1 MKKNQKTATAK
12 KQNVNAAP
20 ATTTNALVPFQ
31 SVAMNIPLD
40 KIDPSPFNRDRTIS
54 DKELR
59 DLADSIALHG
69 VQTDIK
75 VRPMENGRYEIV
87 YGERRFRASLLAG
100 KTTIPAKVE
109 QMTDE
114 QAETCLIIENLQRE
128 NYSATEEGR
137 IFRRKQ
143 EEGLS
148 VAAICERFGKK
159 EAYVRSRIS
168 LTTLIPEVAD
178 MLDREDFTLEVAKEF
193 AKYDTDIQKEVYE
206 EHFRHEGYWSWKG
219 IPAKE
224 LAQRLY
230 DRYMTKL
237 DGYHFDKTECG
248 TCGHNTLNHV
258 LFTDCGDCGACRNM
272 ACLLKKNEDFLV
284 DRSTSLLRN
293 DARLH
298 LAVTHNSDRTVAE
311 RLEAMGHEVVTLDR
325 GLWNYIAEPAM
336 PEAPVPEDYES
347 EDDLRSAQDDY
358 KMELEEFKEACS
370 ELDFGV
376 SEGTVLKYAVIGAT
390 EVDTYYER
398 VREQTDENG
407 LLRGSAPESPAAKL
421 RAKDARNL
429 EICYEHINKD
439 LKKVLNRATMQFP
452 TSAMTEREHQMLN
465 YVLLDR
471 IPSANR
477 ELLGV
482 TGYGSCRTERLKA
495 AETMTEEQRA
505 MLFRMAFMRYCDD
518 ICEYNCKAD
527 DIDIQLMIEFGQMHF
542 PEETAAVVGRHKAIY
557 DKRHANLDKRIKAIE
572 EEDKQAS
579 VVQVSGEL
587 VDAATGEVL
596 ALAASE
602 AEPADYP
609 EPVFP
614 QESEPDYTPYEGP
627 APDEFLPEERLA
639 ATAVQA
645 ESADYPE
652 PVFPQE
658 PEPDYIPYEGPA
670 PDEFLPEEA
679 QTCLMP
685 LAGSGTATAAK
696 AA

>member
-1 MKKNQKTATAK
+1 MKKNQKTVTAK

-20 ATTTNALVPFQ
+20 ATTSNALVPFR
-31 SVAMNIPLD
+31 SVSMNIPLD

-54 DKELR
+54 EKELR

-128 NYSATEEGR
+128 NYSAMEEGR

-159 EAYVRSRIS
+159 EDYVRSRIS
-168 LTTLIPEVAD
+168 LTTLIPEVAE
-178 MLDREDFTLEVAKEF
+178 MLDREDITLEMAKEF
-193 AKYDTDIQKEVYE
+193 AKYDPDIQKEVYE
-206 EHFRHEGYWSWKG
+206 EYFRSEGFWSWRG
-219 IPAKE
+219 IPAKDF
-224 LAQRLY
+224 AKRLY
-230 DRYMTKL
+230 DKYMTKL
-237 DGYHFDKTECG
+237 DSYRFDKTECAS
-248 TCGHNTLNHV
+248 CGHNTLNQV
-258 LFTDCGDCGACRNM
+258 LFSDCGDCGACRNM
-272 ACLLKKNEDFLV
+272 ACLQQKNVNYLV
-284 DRSTSLLRN
+284 DKAVSLLK

-298 LAVTHNSDRTVAE
+298 LAVTGNSDRTVVQ
-311 RLEAMGHEVVTLDR
+311 RLEAMGHEVVTLER
-325 GLWNYIAEPAM
+325 GLWGYIDEPEM
-336 PEAPVPEDYES
+336 PKVPVPEDYES
-347 EDDLRSAQDDY
+347 EDDLRGAQDDY
-358 KMELEEFKEACS
+358 EEELKEFKETCS
-370 ELDFGV
+370 ELDCGV
-376 SEGTVLKYAVIGAT
+376 SEGTVLKYAVIGT
-390 EVDTYYER
+390 SDVGVYYER
-398 VREQTDENG
+398 VRTQTDGNG
-407 LLRGSAPESPAAKL
+407 LLCGSASESPAAKL

-439 LKKVLNRATMQFP
+439 LKKVLKKATAQFP
-452 TSAMTEREHQMLN
+452 ASAMTEREHQMLN

-495 AETMTEEQRA
+495 AETMTEEQRT

-518 ICEYNCKAD
+518 ISEYNCQAD

-587 VDAATGEVL
+587 VDTATGEVL
-596 ALAASE
+596 AVAVSE

-609 EPVFP
+609 EPM
-614 QESEPDYTPYEGP
+614 
-627 APDEFLPEERLA
+627 
-639 ATAVQA
+639 
-645 ESADYPE
+645 
-652 PVFPQE
+652 FPQE

-670 PDEFLPEEA
+670 PDEFLPEERL
-679 QTCLMP
+679 TPFIP
-685 LAGSGTATAAK
+685 LADNETVTAAK

>member
-20 ATTTNALVPFQ
+20 ATTSNALVPFR
-31 SVAMNIPLD
+31 SVSMNIPLD

-109 QMTDE
+109 QMSDE

-128 NYSATEEGR
+128 NYSAVEEGR

-159 EAYVRSRIS
+159 EDYVRSRIS

-178 MLDREDFTLEVAKEF
+178 MLEREDITLEVAKEF

-206 EHFRHEGYWSWKG
+206 EHFRHDDLWSWRG
-219 IPAKE
+219 IPAKDF
-224 LAQRLY
+224 AKKLY
-230 DRYMTKL
+230 DKYMTKL
-237 DGYHFDKTECG
+237 SNYRFDKTEC
-248 TCGHNTLNHV
+248 TSCGHNTLNQV

-272 ACLLKKNEDFLV
+272 ACLLKKNEDYLV
-284 DRSTSLLRN
+284 DKAVSLLRS

-298 LAVTHNSDRTVAE
+298 LAATCNSDRTVAE
-311 RLEAMGHEVVTLDR
+311 RLEAMGHEVVTLEN
-325 GLWNYIAEPAM
+325 GLWGYISEPAM
-336 PEAPVPEDYES
+336 PEAPVPEDCES
-347 EDDLRSAQDDY
+347 EEDVRSAQDDY
-358 KMELEEFKEACS
+358 EEELKEFKETCS
-370 ELDFGV
+370 ELDRGV
-376 SEGTVLKYAVIGAT
+376 SEGTVLKYAVIGT
-390 EVDTYYER
+390 SDVGVYYER

-439 LKKVLNRATMQFP
+439 LKKVLEKATAQFP
-452 TSAMTEREHQMLN
+452 ASAMTEREHQMLN

-495 AETMTEEQRA
+495 AETMTEEQRT

-602 AEPADYP
+602 AEPVDYP
-609 EPVFP
+609 EPM
-614 QESEPDYTPYEGP
+614 
-627 APDEFLPEERLA
+627 
-639 ATAVQA
+639 
-645 ESADYPE
+645 
-652 PVFPQE
+652 FPQE

-670 PDEFLPEEA
+670 PDEFLPEET
-679 QTCLMP
+679 QIYLMP
-685 LAGSGTATAAK
+685 LAGSETVTAAK

>member
-1 MKKNQKTATAK
+1 MKKNQKTVTAK

-20 ATTTNALVPFQ
+20 ATTSNALVPFR
-31 SVAMNIPLD
+31 SVSMNIPLD

-54 DKELR
+54 EKELR

-128 NYSATEEGR
+128 NYSAMEEGR

-159 EAYVRSRIS
+159 EDYVRSRIS

-178 MLDREDFTLEVAKEF
+178 MLDRKDITLEVAKEF
-193 AKYDTDIQKEVYE
+193 AKYDADIQKEVYE
-206 EHFRHEGYWSWKG
+206 EHFRHDDFWSWRG
-219 IPAKE
+219 IPAKDF
-224 LAQRLY
+224 AKRLY
-230 DRYMTKL
+230 DKYMTKL
-237 DGYHFDKTECG
+237 DSYRFDKTECAS
-248 TCGHNTLNHV
+248 CGHNTLNQV
-258 LFTDCGDCGACRNM
+258 LFSDCGDCGACRNM
-272 ACLLKKNEDFLV
+272 ACLQQKNVNYLV
-284 DRSTSLLRN
+284 DKAVSLLK

-298 LAVTHNSDRTVAE
+298 LAVTGNSDRAIVQ
-311 RLEAMGHEVVTLDR
+311 RLEAMGHEVVTLER
-325 GLWNYIAEPAM
+325 GLWGYIDEPEM
-336 PEAPVPEDYES
+336 PKVPVPEDYES
-347 EDDLRSAQDDY
+347 EDDLRGAQDDY
-358 KMELEEFKEACS
+358 EEELKEFKETCS
-370 ELDFGV
+370 ELDCGV
-376 SEGTVLKYAVIGAT
+376 SEGTVLKYAVIGT
-390 EVDTYYER
+390 SDVGVYYER
-398 VREQTDENG
+398 VRTQTDGNG
-407 LLRGSAPESPAAKL
+407 LLCGSASESPAAKL

-439 LKKVLNRATMQFP
+439 LKKVLKKATAQFP
-452 TSAMTEREHQMLN
+452 ASAMTEREHQMLN

-495 AETMTEEQRA
+495 AETMTEEQRT

-518 ICEYNCKAD
+518 ISEYNCQAD

-557 DKRHANLDKRIKAIE
+557 DKRHANLEKRIKAIE

-587 VDAATGEVL
+587 VDTATGEVL

-609 EPVFP
+609 EPM
-614 QESEPDYTPYEGP
+614 
-627 APDEFLPEERLA
+627 
-639 ATAVQA
+639 
-645 ESADYPE
+645 
-652 PVFPQE
+652 FPQE

-670 PDEFLPEEA
+670 PDEFLPEERL
-679 QTCLMP
+679 TPFIP
-685 LAGSGTATAAK
+685 LADNETVTAAK

>member
-1 MKKNQKTATAK
+1 MKKNQKIATAK

-20 ATTTNALVPFQ
+20 ATTSNALVPFQ
-31 SVAMNIPLD
+31 SVSMNIPLD

-54 DKELR
+54 EKELR

-100 KTTIPAKVE
+100 KRTIPAKVE

-128 NYSATEEGR
+128 NYSAVEEGR

-159 EAYVRSRIS
+159 EDYVRSRIS
-168 LTTLIPEVAD
+168 LTTLIPEVAG
-178 MLDREDFTLEVAKEF
+178 MLDREDITLEVAKEF
-193 AKYDTDIQKEVYE
+193 GKYDADIQKEVYE
-206 EHFRHEGYWSWKG
+206 EHFRSEGFWSWRG
-219 IPAKE
+219 IPAKDF
-224 LAQRLY
+224 AKKLY
-230 DRYMTKL
+230 DKYMAKL
-237 DGYHFDKTECG
+237 EAYSFDKTECSV
-248 TCGHNTLNHV
+248 CGHNTLNQV

-272 ACLLKKNEDFLV
+272 ACLLKKNEDYLTDKAV
-284 DRSTSLLRN
+284 SLLRN

-298 LAVTHNSDRTVAE
+298 LAVTGNSDRTAAE
-311 RLEAMGHEVVTLDR
+311 RLEAMGHEVVMLDR
-325 GLWNYIAEPAM
+325 GLWKYIAEPAM
-336 PEAPVPEDYES
+336 PEMPAPENYEN

-358 KMELEEFKEACS
+358 EEEMKEFEETCS
-370 ELDFGV
+370 ELDSGV
-376 SEGTVLKYAVIGAT
+376 SEGTILKYAVIGTAD
-390 EVDTYYER
+390 VSVYYER
-398 VREQTDENG
+398 VREQTDANG

-439 LKKVLNRATMQFP
+439 LKKVLGKATMQFP
-452 TSAMTEREHQMLN
+452 ASAMTEREHQMLN

-471 IPSANR
+471 IPSAHR

-482 TGYGSCRTERLKA
+482 TGYGSCCTERLKA
-495 AETMTEEQRA
+495 AETMTEEQRT

-527 DIDIQLMIEFGQMHF
+527 DIDIRLMTEFGQMHF
-542 PEETAAVVGRHKAIY
+542 PEETAAVVDRHKAIY
-557 DKRHANLDKRIKAIE
+557 EKRHASLATRIKAIE
-572 EEDKQAS
+572 EEAEQLRLREQAGTL
-579 VVQVSGEL
+579 QVDGEL
-587 VDAATGEVL
+587 IDTATGEVL
-596 ALAASE
+596 A
-602 AEPADYP
+602 AEQP
-609 EPVFP
+609 
-614 QESEPDYTPYEGP
+614 
-627 APDEFLPEERLA
+627 
-639 ATAVQA
+639 QA
-645 ESADYPE
+645 ELADYPE

-658 PEPDYIPYEGPA
+658 PEPDYIPYEELA
-670 PDEFLPEEA
+670 PDEFLPDADFEA
-679 QTCLMP
+679 P
-685 LAGSGTATAAK
+685 LIPLGEKPSERQSA
-696 AA
+696 

>member
-1 MKKNQKTATAK
+1 MKKNQKTVAAK
-12 KQNVNAAP
+12 KQNPSANATAS
-20 ATTTNALVPFQ
+20 TTKTTGALVPFQ
-31 SVAMNIPLD
+31 SVSMNIPLD

-54 DKELR
+54 EKELR
-59 DLADSIALHG
+59 NLADSIALHG

-87 YGERRFRASLLAG
+87 YGERRFRASLLVG

-128 NYSATEEGR
+128 NYSAMEEGR

-159 EAYVRSRIS
+159 EDYVRSRIN

-178 MLDREDFTLEVAKEF
+178 MLDREDITLEMAKEF
-193 AKYDTDIQKEVYE
+193 AKYDPDIQKEVYE
-206 EHFRHEGYWSWKG
+206 QHFRSDGFYSWKG

-224 LAQRLY
+224 FAKRLY
-230 DRYMTKL
+230 DKYMTKL

-248 TCGHNTLNHV
+248 ACGHNTLNQV
-258 LFTDCGDCGACRNM
+258 LFSDCGDCGACRNM
-272 ACLLKKNEDFLV
+272 ACLLKKNEDFLT
-284 DRSTSLLRN
+284 DKATSLLRN

-311 RLEAMGHEVVTLDR
+311 RLEAMGHEVVMLDR
-325 GLWNYIAEPAM
+325 GLWNYIAEPAIPEM
-336 PEAPVPEDYES
+336 PAPEDYEN

-358 KMELEEFKEACS
+358 EEEMKEFEETCS
-370 ELDFGV
+370 ELDSGV
-376 SEGTVLKYAVIGAT
+376 SEGAILKYAVIGTAD
-390 EVDTYYER
+390 VSVYYER

-407 LLRGSAPESPAAKL
+407 LLRGSVPESPAAKL

-439 LKKVLNRATMQFP
+439 LKKVLKEASAKFP

-471 IPSANR
+471 ISHTNR

-482 TGYGSCRTERLKA
+482 SGYGSCRTERLKV

-518 ICEYNCKAD
+518 ICEFNCKAD
-527 DIDIQLMIEFGQMHF
+527 DIDIRLMTEFGQMHF
-542 PEETAAVVGRHKAIY
+542 PEETAAVLERHKSIY
-557 DKRHANLDKRIKAIE
+557 EKRHANLETRIKAIE
-572 EEDKQAS
+572 DEAELLRLREQAGIAE
-579 VVQVSGEL
+579 VAGERI
-587 VDAATGEVL
+587 DTATGEVL
-596 ALAASE
+596 A
-602 AEPADYP
+602 AE
-609 EPVFP
+609 
-614 QESEPDYTPYEGP
+614 
-627 APDEFLPEERLA
+627 LPETEP
-639 ATAVQA
+639 
-645 ESADYPE
+645 ADYPE

-658 PEPDYIPYEGPA
+658 PEPDYTPSEGPA
-670 PDEFLPEEA
+670 PDEFLPEET
-679 QTCLMP
+679 QTYLMP
-685 LAGSGTATAAK
+685 LADRETVTAAK

>member
-20 ATTTNALVPFQ
+20 ATTSNALVPFR
-31 SVAMNIPLD
+31 SVSMNIPLD

-54 DKELR
+54 EKELR

-128 NYSATEEGR
+128 NYSAVEEGR

-159 EAYVRSRIS
+159 EDYVRSRIS

-178 MLDREDFTLEVAKEF
+178 MLDREDITLEVAKEF

-206 EHFRHEGYWSWKG
+206 EHFRHDDLWSWRG
-219 IPAKE
+219 IPSKDFAKK
-224 LAQRLY
+224 LY
-230 DRYMTKL
+230 DKYMTKL
-237 DGYHFDKTECG
+237 DNYRFDKTKC
-248 TCGHNTLNHV
+248 TSCGHNTLNQV
-258 LFTDCGDCGACRNM
+258 LFTDCGACRNM
-272 ACLLKKNEDFLV
+272 ACLLKKNEDYLV
-284 DRSTSLLRN
+284 DKAVSLLRS

-298 LAVTHNSDRTVAE
+298 LAVTGNSDRTAAE
-311 RLEAMGHEVVTLDR
+311 RLEAMGHEVVTLEN
-325 GLWNYIAEPAM
+325 GLWGYISKPAM

-358 KMELEEFKEACS
+358 EEELKEFKETCS
-370 ELDFGV
+370 ELDCGV
-376 SEGTVLKYAVIGAT
+376 SEGTVLKYAVIGT
-390 EVDTYYER
+390 SDVSVYYER
-398 VREQTDENG
+398 VRAQTDENG
-407 LLRGSAPESPAAKL
+407 LLCGSAPESPAAKL

-439 LKKVLNRATMQFP
+439 LKKVLGKATAQFP
-452 TSAMTEREHQMLN
+452 ASAMTEREHQMLN

-495 AETMTEEQRA
+495 AETMTEEQRT

-579 VVQVSGEL
+579 VVQVSGEP
-587 VDAATGEVL
+587 VDAATDEVL
-596 ALAASE
+596 AVAVSA
-602 AEPADYP
+602 AEPTDYP
-609 EPVFP
+609 EPMFP
-614 QESEPDYTPYEGP
+614 QEPEPDYIPYESP
-627 APDEFLPEERLA
+627 APDEFLPEEIATVA
-639 ATAVQA
+639 AVIEAA
-645 ESADYPE
+645 EPADYPE

-658 PEPDYIPYEGPA
+658 PEPDYVPCEVPA
-670 PDEFLPEEA
+670 PDEFLPEET

-685 LAGSGTATAAK
+685 LAGSEPVPAAK

>member
-1 MKKNQKTATAK
+1 MKKNQKTVAAK
-12 KQNVNAAP
+12 KQNPSANATAS
-20 ATTTNALVPFQ
+20 TTKTTGALVPFQ
-31 SVAMNIPLD
+31 SVSMNIPLD

-54 DKELR
+54 EKELR
-59 DLADSIALHG
+59 NLADSIALHG

-128 NYSATEEGR
+128 NYSAMEEGR

-159 EAYVRSRIS
+159 EDYVRSRIN

-178 MLDREDFTLEVAKEF
+178 MIDREDITLEMAKEF
-193 AKYDTDIQKEVYE
+193 AKYDPDIQKEVYE
-206 EHFRHEGYWSWKG
+206 QHFRSDGFYSWKG

-224 LAQRLY
+224 FAKRLY
-230 DRYMTKL
+230 DKYMTKL

-248 TCGHNTLNHV
+248 TCGHNTLNQV
-258 LFTDCGDCGACRNM
+258 LFSDCGDCGACRNM
-272 ACLLKKNEDFLV
+272 ACLLKKNEDFLT
-284 DRSTSLLRN
+284 DKATSLLRN

-325 GLWNYIAEPAM
+325 GLWNYIAEPAR
-336 PEAPVPEDYES
+336 PEAPAPEDYEN

-358 KMELEEFKEACS
+358 EEEMKEFEETCS
-370 ELDFGV
+370 ELDSGV
-376 SEGTVLKYAVIGAT
+376 SEGAILKYAVIGTAD
-390 EVDTYYER
+390 VSVYYER

-407 LLRGSAPESPAAKL
+407 LLRGSVPESPAAKL

-439 LKKVLNRATMQFP
+439 LKKVLKEASAKFP

-471 IPSANR
+471 ISHTNR

-482 TGYGSCRTERLKA
+482 SGYGSCRTERLKV
-495 AETMTEEQRA
+495 AETMTEEQRT

-518 ICEYNCKAD
+518 ICEFNCKAD
-527 DIDIQLMIEFGQMHF
+527 DIDIRLMTEFGQMHF
-542 PEETAAVVGRHKAIY
+542 PEETAAVVGRHKSIY
-557 DKRHANLDKRIKAIE
+557 EKRHANLETRIKAIE
-572 EEDKQAS
+572 DEAELLRLREQAGIAE
-579 VVQVSGEL
+579 VAGERI
-587 VDAATGEVL
+587 DTAAGEVL
-596 ALAASE
+596 AAELPE
-602 AEPADYP
+602 TEPADYP
-609 EPVFP
+609 
-614 QESEPDYTPYEGP
+614 D
-627 APDEFLPEERLA
+627 
-639 ATAVQA
+639 
-645 ESADYPE
+645 

-658 PEPDYIPYEGPA
+658 PEPDYTPSEVPS
-670 PDEFLPEEA
+670 PDEFLPEET
-679 QTCLMP
+679 QTYLMP
-685 LAGSGTATAAK
+685 LSDRETVTAAK

>member
-1 MKKNQKTATAK
+1 MKKNQKTVTAK

-20 ATTTNALVPFQ
+20 ATTSNALVPFR
-31 SVAMNIPLD
+31 SVSMNIPLD

-54 DKELR
+54 EKELR

-128 NYSATEEGR
+128 NYSAMEEGR

-159 EAYVRSRIS
+159 EDYVRSGIS
-168 LTTLIPEVAD
+168 LTTLIPEVAE
-178 MLDREDFTLEVAKEF
+178 MLDREDITLEMAKEF
-193 AKYDTDIQKEVYE
+193 AKYDPDIQKEVYE
-206 EHFRHEGYWSWKG
+206 EYFRSEGFWSWRG
-219 IPAKE
+219 IPAKDF
-224 LAQRLY
+224 AKRLY
-230 DRYMTKL
+230 DKYMTKL
-237 DGYHFDKTECG
+237 DSYRFDKTECAS
-248 TCGHNTLNHV
+248 CGHNTLNQV
-258 LFTDCGDCGACRNM
+258 LFSDCGDCGACRNM
-272 ACLLKKNEDFLV
+272 ACLQQKNVNYLV
-284 DRSTSLLRN
+284 DKAVSLLK

-298 LAVTHNSDRTVAE
+298 LAVTGNSDRTVVQ
-311 RLEAMGHEVVTLDR
+311 RLEAMGHEVVTLER
-325 GLWNYIAEPAM
+325 GLWGYIDEPEM
-336 PEAPVPEDYES
+336 PKVPVPEDYES
-347 EDDLRSAQDDY
+347 EDDLRGAQDDY
-358 KMELEEFKEACS
+358 EEELKEFKETCS
-370 ELDFGV
+370 ELDCGV
-376 SEGTVLKYAVIGAT
+376 SEGTVLKYAVIGT
-390 EVDTYYER
+390 SDVGVYYER
-398 VREQTDENG
+398 VRTQTDGNG
-407 LLRGSAPESPAAKL
+407 LLCGSASESPAAKL

-439 LKKVLNRATMQFP
+439 LKKVLKKATAQFP
-452 TSAMTEREHQMLN
+452 ASAMTEREHQMLN

-495 AETMTEEQRA
+495 AETMTEEQRT

-518 ICEYNCKAD
+518 ISEYNCQAD

-557 DKRHANLDKRIKAIE
+557 DKRHANLEKRIKAIE

-587 VDAATGEVL
+587 VDTATGEVL

-609 EPVFP
+609 EPM
-614 QESEPDYTPYEGP
+614 
-627 APDEFLPEERLA
+627 
-639 ATAVQA
+639 
-645 ESADYPE
+645 
-652 PVFPQE
+652 FPQE

-670 PDEFLPEEA
+670 PDEFLPEERL
-679 QTCLMP
+679 TPFIP
-685 LAGSGTATAAK
+685 LADNETVTAAK

>member
-1 MKKNQKTATAK
+1 MKKNQKTVTAK

-20 ATTTNALVPFQ
+20 ATTSNALVPFR
-31 SVAMNIPLD
+31 SVSMNIPLD

-54 DKELR
+54 EKELR

-128 NYSATEEGR
+128 NYSAMEEGR

-159 EAYVRSRIS
+159 EDYVRSRIS
-168 LTTLIPEVAD
+168 LTTLIPEVAE
-178 MLDREDFTLEVAKEF
+178 MLDREDITLEMAKEF
-193 AKYDTDIQKEVYE
+193 AKYDPDIQKVVYE
-206 EHFRHEGYWSWKG
+206 EYFRSEGFWSWRG
-219 IPAKE
+219 IPAKDF
-224 LAQRLY
+224 AKRLY
-230 DRYMTKL
+230 DKYMTKL
-237 DGYHFDKTECG
+237 DSYRFDKTECAS
-248 TCGHNTLNHV
+248 CGHNTLNQV
-258 LFTDCGDCGACRNM
+258 LFSDCGDCGACRNM
-272 ACLLKKNEDFLV
+272 ACLQQKNVNYLV
-284 DRSTSLLRN
+284 DKAVSLLK

-298 LAVTHNSDRTVAE
+298 LAVTGNSDRTVVQ
-311 RLEAMGHEVVTLDR
+311 RLEAMGHEVVTLER
-325 GLWNYIAEPAM
+325 GLWGYIDEPEM
-336 PEAPVPEDYES
+336 PKVPVPEDYES
-347 EDDLRSAQDDY
+347 EDDLRGAQDDY
-358 KMELEEFKEACS
+358 EEELKEFKETCS
-370 ELDFGV
+370 ELDCGV
-376 SEGTVLKYAVIGAT
+376 SEGTVLKYAVIGT
-390 EVDTYYER
+390 SDVGVYYER
-398 VREQTDENG
+398 VRTQTDGNG
-407 LLRGSAPESPAAKL
+407 LLCGSASESPAAKL

-439 LKKVLNRATMQFP
+439 LKKVLKKATAQFP
-452 TSAMTEREHQMLN
+452 ASAMTEREHQMLN

-495 AETMTEEQRA
+495 AETMTEEQRT

-518 ICEYNCKAD
+518 ISEYNCQAD

-557 DKRHANLDKRIKAIE
+557 DKRHANLEKRIKAIE

-587 VDAATGEVL
+587 VDTATGEVL

-609 EPVFP
+609 EPM
-614 QESEPDYTPYEGP
+614 
-627 APDEFLPEERLA
+627 
-639 ATAVQA
+639 
-645 ESADYPE
+645 
-652 PVFPQE
+652 FPQE

-670 PDEFLPEEA
+670 PDEFLPEERL
-679 QTCLMP
+679 TPFIP
-685 LAGSGTATAAK
+685 LADNETVTAAK

>member
-1 MKKNQKTATAK
+1 
-12 KQNVNAAP
+12 
-20 ATTTNALVPFQ
+20 
-31 SVAMNIPLD
+31 
-40 KIDPSPFNRDRTIS
+40 
-54 DKELR
+54 
-59 DLADSIALHG
+59 
-69 VQTDIK
+69 
-75 VRPMENGRYEIV
+75 MENGRYEIV

-128 NYSATEEGR
+128 NYSAVDEGR

-159 EAYVRSRIS
+159 EDYVRSRIS

-178 MLDREDFTLEVAKEF
+178 MLDREDITLEVAKEF
-193 AKYDTDIQKEVYE
+193 AKYDADIQKEVYE
-206 EHFRHEGYWSWKG
+206 EHFRSEGFWSWRG
-219 IPAKE
+219 IPAKDF
-224 LAQRLY
+224 AKKLY
-230 DRYMTKL
+230 DKYMTKL
-237 DGYHFDKTECG
+237 GAYSFDKTECDA
-248 TCGHNTLNHV
+248 CGHNTLNQV
-258 LFTDCGDCGACRNM
+258 LFTDCGDCAACRNM
-272 ACLLKKNEDFLV
+272 ACLLKKNEDYLV
-284 DRSTSLLRN
+284 DKAVSLLRN

-298 LAVTHNSDRTVAE
+298 LAVTGNSDRTAAE
-311 RLEAMGHEVVTLDR
+311 RLEAMGHEVVTLEN
-325 GLWNYIAEPAM
+325 GLWGYISESAM

-358 KMELEEFKEACS
+358 EEELKEFKETCS
-370 ELDFGV
+370 ELDCGV
-376 SEGTVLKYAVIGAT
+376 TEGTVLKYAVIGT
-390 EVDTYYER
+390 SDVGVYYER

-439 LKKVLNRATMQFP
+439 LKKVLKKATAQFP
-452 TSAMTEREHQMLN
+452 ASAMTEREHQMLN

-495 AETMTEEQRA
+495 AETMTEEQRT

-587 VDAATGEVL
+587 VDTATGELL
-596 ALAASE
+596 AVAVSE

-609 EPVFP
+609 EPM
-614 QESEPDYTPYEGP
+614 
-627 APDEFLPEERLA
+627 
-639 ATAVQA
+639 
-645 ESADYPE
+645 
-652 PVFPQE
+652 FPQE

-670 PDEFLPEEA
+670 PDEFLPEET
-679 QTCLMP
+679 QIYLMP
-685 LAGSGTATAAK
+685 LAGSETVTAAK

>member
-1 MKKNQKTATAK
+1 MKKNQKTVTAK

-20 ATTTNALVPFQ
+20 ATTSNALVPFR
-31 SVAMNIPLD
+31 SVSMNIPLD

-54 DKELR
+54 EKELR

-128 NYSATEEGR
+128 NYSAMEEGR

-143 EEGLS
+143 EEGMS

-159 EAYVRSRIS
+159 EDYVRSRIN
-168 LTTLIPEVAD
+168 LTTLIPEVAE
-178 MLDREDFTLEVAKEF
+178 MLDREDITLEMAKEF
-193 AKYDTDIQKEVYE
+193 AKYDPDIQKEVYE
-206 EHFRHEGYWSWKG
+206 EYFRSEGFWSWRG
-219 IPAKE
+219 IPAKDF
-224 LAQRLY
+224 AKRLY
-230 DRYMTKL
+230 DKYMTKL
-237 DGYHFDKTECG
+237 DSYRFDKTECAS
-248 TCGHNTLNHV
+248 CGHNTLNQV
-258 LFTDCGDCGACRNM
+258 LFSDCGDCGACRNM
-272 ACLLKKNEDFLV
+272 ACLQQKNVNYLV
-284 DRSTSLLRN
+284 DKAVSLLK

-298 LAVTHNSDRTVAE
+298 LAVTGNSDRTVVQ
-311 RLEAMGHEVVTLDR
+311 RLEAMGHEVVTLER
-325 GLWNYIAEPAM
+325 GLWGYIDEPEM
-336 PEAPVPEDYES
+336 PKVPVPEDYES
-347 EDDLRSAQDDY
+347 EDDLRGAQDDY
-358 KMELEEFKEACS
+358 EEELKEFKETCS
-370 ELDFGV
+370 ELDCGV
-376 SEGTVLKYAVIGAT
+376 SEGTVLKYAVIGT
-390 EVDTYYER
+390 SDVGVYYER
-398 VREQTDENG
+398 VRTQTDGNG
-407 LLRGSAPESPAAKL
+407 LLCGSASESPAAKL

-439 LKKVLNRATMQFP
+439 LKKVLKKATAQFP
-452 TSAMTEREHQMLN
+452 ASAMTEREHQMLN

-495 AETMTEEQRA
+495 AETMTEEQRT

-518 ICEYNCKAD
+518 ISEYNCQAD

-557 DKRHANLDKRIKAIE
+557 DKRHANLEKRIKAIE

-587 VDAATGEVL
+587 VDTATGEVL

-609 EPVFP
+609 EPM
-614 QESEPDYTPYEGP
+614 
-627 APDEFLPEERLA
+627 
-639 ATAVQA
+639 
-645 ESADYPE
+645 
-652 PVFPQE
+652 FPQE

-670 PDEFLPEEA
+670 PDEFLPEERL
-679 QTCLMP
+679 TPFIP
-685 LAGSGTATAAK
+685 LADNETVTAAK

>member
-1 MKKNQKTATAK
+1 MKKNQKTVTAK

-20 ATTTNALVPFQ
+20 ATTSNALVPFR
-31 SVAMNIPLD
+31 SVSMNIPLD

-54 DKELR
+54 EKELR

-128 NYSATEEGR
+128 NYSAMEEGR

-159 EAYVRSRIS
+159 EDYVRSRIN
-168 LTTLIPEVAD
+168 LTTLIPEVAE
-178 MLDREDFTLEVAKEF
+178 MLDREDITLEMAKEF
-193 AKYDTDIQKEVYE
+193 AKYDPDIQKEVYE
-206 EHFRHEGYWSWKG
+206 EYFRSEGFWSWRG
-219 IPAKE
+219 IPAKDF
-224 LAQRLY
+224 AKRLY
-230 DRYMTKL
+230 DKYMTKL
-237 DGYHFDKTECG
+237 DSYRFDKTECAS
-248 TCGHNTLNHV
+248 CGHNTLNQV
-258 LFTDCGDCGACRNM
+258 LFSDCGDCGACRNM
-272 ACLLKKNEDFLV
+272 ACLQQKNVNYLV
-284 DRSTSLLRN
+284 DKAVSLLK

-298 LAVTHNSDRTVAE
+298 LAVTGNSDRTVVQ
-311 RLEAMGHEVVTLDR
+311 RLEAMGHEVVTLER
-325 GLWNYIAEPAM
+325 GLWGYIDEPEM
-336 PEAPVPEDYES
+336 PKVPVPEDYES
-347 EDDLRSAQDDY
+347 EDDLRGAQDDY
-358 KMELEEFKEACS
+358 EEELKEFKETCS
-370 ELDFGV
+370 ELDCGV
-376 SEGTVLKYAVIGAT
+376 SEGTVLKYAVIGT
-390 EVDTYYER
+390 SDVGVYYER
-398 VREQTDENG
+398 VRTQTDGNG
-407 LLRGSAPESPAAKL
+407 LLCGSASESPAAKL

-439 LKKVLNRATMQFP
+439 LKKVLKKATAQFP
-452 TSAMTEREHQMLN
+452 ASAMTEREHQMLN

-495 AETMTEEQRA
+495 AETMTEEQRT

-518 ICEYNCKAD
+518 ISEYNCQAD

-557 DKRHANLDKRIKAIE
+557 DKRHANLEKRIKAIE

-587 VDAATGEVL
+587 VDTATGEVL

-609 EPVFP
+609 EPM
-614 QESEPDYTPYEGP
+614 
-627 APDEFLPEERLA
+627 
-639 ATAVQA
+639 
-645 ESADYPE
+645 
-652 PVFPQE
+652 FPQE

-670 PDEFLPEEA
+670 PDEFLPEERL
-679 QTCLMP
+679 TPFIP
-685 LAGSGTATAAK
+685 LADNETVTAAK

>member
-1 MKKNQKTATAK
+1 MKKNQKTVTAK

-20 ATTTNALVPFQ
+20 ATTSNALVPFR
-31 SVAMNIPLD
+31 SVSMNIPLD

-54 DKELR
+54 EKELR

-128 NYSATEEGR
+128 NYSAMEEGR

-159 EAYVRSRIS
+159 EDYVRSRIS
-168 LTTLIPEVAD
+168 LTTLIPEVAE
-178 MLDREDFTLEVAKEF
+178 MLDREDITLEMAKEF
-193 AKYDTDIQKEVYE
+193 AKYDPDIQKEVYE
-206 EHFRHEGYWSWKG
+206 EYFRSEGFWSWRG
-219 IPAKE
+219 IPAKDF
-224 LAQRLY
+224 AKRLY
-230 DRYMTKL
+230 DKYMTKL
-237 DGYHFDKTECG
+237 DSYRFDKTECAS
-248 TCGHNTLNHV
+248 CGHNTLNQV
-258 LFTDCGDCGACRNM
+258 LFSDCGDCGACRNM
-272 ACLLKKNEDFLV
+272 ACLQQKNVNYLV
-284 DRSTSLLRN
+284 DKAVSLLK

-298 LAVTHNSDRTVAE
+298 LAVTGNSDRTVVQ
-311 RLEAMGHEVVTLDR
+311 RLEAMGHEVVTLER
-325 GLWNYIAEPAM
+325 GLWGYIDEPEM
-336 PEAPVPEDYES
+336 PKVPVPEDYES
-347 EDDLRSAQDDY
+347 EDDLRGAQDDY
-358 KMELEEFKEACS
+358 EEELKEFKETCS
-370 ELDFGV
+370 ELDCGV
-376 SEGTVLKYAVIGAT
+376 SEGTVLKYAVIGT
-390 EVDTYYER
+390 SDVGVYYER
-398 VREQTDENG
+398 VRTQTDGNG
-407 LLRGSAPESPAAKL
+407 LLCGSASESPAAKL

-429 EICYEHINKD
+429 EICYEQINKD
-439 LKKVLNRATMQFP
+439 LKKVLKKATAQFP
-452 TSAMTEREHQMLN
+452 ASAMTEREHQMLN

-495 AETMTEEQRA
+495 AETMTEEQRT

-518 ICEYNCKAD
+518 ISEYNCQAD

-557 DKRHANLDKRIKAIE
+557 DKRHANLEKRIKAIE

-587 VDAATGEVL
+587 VDTATGEVL

-609 EPVFP
+609 EPM
-614 QESEPDYTPYEGP
+614 
-627 APDEFLPEERLA
+627 
-639 ATAVQA
+639 
-645 ESADYPE
+645 
-652 PVFPQE
+652 FPQE

-670 PDEFLPEEA
+670 PDEFLPEERL
-679 QTCLMP
+679 TPFIP
-685 LAGSGTATAAK
+685 LADNETVTAAK

>member
-1 MKKNQKTATAK
+1 MKKNQKTVTAK

-20 ATTTNALVPFQ
+20 ATTSNALVPFR
-31 SVAMNIPLD
+31 SVSMNIPLD

-54 DKELR
+54 EKELR

-128 NYSATEEGR
+128 NYSAMEEGR

-159 EAYVRSRIS
+159 EDYVRSRIS
-168 LTTLIPEVAD
+168 LTTLIPEVAE
-178 MLDREDFTLEVAKEF
+178 MLDREDITLEMAKEF
-193 AKYDTDIQKEVYE
+193 AKYDPDIQKEVYE
-206 EHFRHEGYWSWKG
+206 EYFRSEGFWSWRG
-219 IPAKE
+219 IPAKDF
-224 LAQRLY
+224 AKRLY
-230 DRYMTKL
+230 DKYMTKL
-237 DGYHFDKTECG
+237 DSYRFDKTECAS
-248 TCGHNTLNHV
+248 CGHNTLNQV
-258 LFTDCGDCGACRNM
+258 LFSDCGDCGACRNM
-272 ACLLKKNEDFLV
+272 ACLQQKNVNYLV
-284 DRSTSLLRN
+284 DKAVSLLK

-298 LAVTHNSDRTVAE
+298 LAVTGNSDRTVVQ
-311 RLEAMGHEVVTLDR
+311 RLEAMGHEVVTLER
-325 GLWNYIAEPAM
+325 GLWGYIDEPEM
-336 PEAPVPEDYES
+336 PKVPVPEDYES
-347 EDDLRSAQDDY
+347 EDDLRSAQDNY
-358 KMELEEFKEACS
+358 EEELKEFKETCS
-370 ELDFGV
+370 ELDCGV
-376 SEGTVLKYAVIGAT
+376 SEGTVLKYAVIGT
-390 EVDTYYER
+390 SDVSVYYER
-398 VREQTDENG
+398 VRAQTDENG

-421 RAKDARNL
+421 RVKDARNL

-439 LKKVLNRATMQFP
+439 LKKVLKKATEQFLA
-452 TSAMTEREHQMLN
+452 SAMTEREHQMLN

-518 ICEYNCKAD
+518 ISEYNCQAD

-557 DKRHANLDKRIKAIE
+557 DKRHANLEKRIEAIE

-587 VDAATGEVL
+587 VDTATGEVL

-609 EPVFP
+609 EPM
-614 QESEPDYTPYEGP
+614 
-627 APDEFLPEERLA
+627 
-639 ATAVQA
+639 
-645 ESADYPE
+645 
-652 PVFPQE
+652 FPQE

-670 PDEFLPEEA
+670 PDEFLPKERL
-679 QTCLMP
+679 TPFIP
-685 LAGSGTATAAK
+685 LADNETVTAAK

>member
-1 MKKNQKTATAK
+1 MKKNQKTVTAK

-20 ATTTNALVPFQ
+20 ATTSNALVPFR
-31 SVAMNIPLD
+31 SVSMNIPLD

-54 DKELR
+54 EKELR

-128 NYSATEEGR
+128 NYSAMEEGR

-159 EAYVRSRIS
+159 EDYVRSRIS
-168 LTTLIPEVAD
+168 LTTLIPEVAE
-178 MLDREDFTLEVAKEF
+178 MLDREDITLEMAKF
-193 AKYDTDIQKEVYE
+193 AKYDPDIQKEVYE
-206 EHFRHEGYWSWKG
+206 EYFRSEGFWSWRG
-219 IPAKE
+219 IPAKDF
-224 LAQRLY
+224 AKRLY
-230 DRYMTKL
+230 DKYMTKL
-237 DGYHFDKTECG
+237 DSYRFDKTECAS
-248 TCGHNTLNHV
+248 CGHNTLNQV
-258 LFTDCGDCGACRNM
+258 LFSDCGDCGACRNM
-272 ACLLKKNEDFLV
+272 ACLQQKNVNYLV
-284 DRSTSLLRN
+284 DKAVSLLK

-298 LAVTHNSDRTVAE
+298 LAVTGNSDRTVVQ
-311 RLEAMGHEVVTLDR
+311 RLEAMGHEVVTLER
-325 GLWNYIAEPAM
+325 GLWGYIDEPEM
-336 PEAPVPEDYES
+336 PKVPVPEDYES
-347 EDDLRSAQDDY
+347 EDDLRGAQDDY
-358 KMELEEFKEACS
+358 EEELKEFKETCS
-370 ELDFGV
+370 ELDCGV
-376 SEGTVLKYAVIGAT
+376 SEGTVLKYAVIGT
-390 EVDTYYER
+390 SDVGVYYER
-398 VREQTDENG
+398 VRTQTDGNG
-407 LLRGSAPESPAAKL
+407 LLCGSASESPAAKL

-439 LKKVLNRATMQFP
+439 LKKVLKKATAQFP
-452 TSAMTEREHQMLN
+452 ASAMTEREHQMLN

-495 AETMTEEQRA
+495 AETMTEEQRT

-518 ICEYNCKAD
+518 ISEYNCQAD

-557 DKRHANLDKRIKAIE
+557 DKRHANLEKRIKAIE

-587 VDAATGEVL
+587 VDTATGEVL

-609 EPVFP
+609 EPM
-614 QESEPDYTPYEGP
+614 
-627 APDEFLPEERLA
+627 
-639 ATAVQA
+639 
-645 ESADYPE
+645 
-652 PVFPQE
+652 FPQE

-670 PDEFLPEEA
+670 PDEFLPEERL
-679 QTCLMP
+679 TPFIP
-685 LAGSGTATAAK
+685 LADNETVTAAK

>member
-1 MKKNQKTATAK
+1 MKKNQKTVTAK

-20 ATTTNALVPFQ
+20 ATTSNALVPFR
-31 SVAMNIPLD
+31 SVSMNIPLD

-54 DKELR
+54 EKELR

-128 NYSATEEGR
+128 NYSAVEEGR

-159 EAYVRSRIS
+159 EDYVRSRIS
-168 LTTLIPEVAD
+168 LTTLIPEVAG
-178 MLDREDFTLEVAKEF
+178 MLDREDITLEVAKEF
-193 AKYDTDIQKEVYE
+193 AKYDADIQKEVYE
-206 EHFRHEGYWSWKG
+206 EHFRSEGFWSWRG
-219 IPAKE
+219 IPAKDF
-224 LAQRLY
+224 AKRLY
-230 DRYMTKL
+230 DKYMTKL
-237 DGYHFDKTECG
+237 SNYRFDKTEC
-248 TCGHNTLNHV
+248 TSCGHNTLNQV

-272 ACLLKKNEDFLV
+272 ACLQQKNVNYLV
-284 DRSTSLLRN
+284 DKAVSLLRN

-298 LAVTHNSDRTVAE
+298 LAVTGNSDRTVVQ
-311 RLEAMGHEVVTLDR
+311 RLEAMGHEVVTLER
-325 GLWNYIAEPAM
+325 GLWGYIDEPEM
-336 PEAPVPEDYES
+336 PKVPVPEDYES
-347 EDDLRSAQDDY
+347 EDDLRGAQDDY
-358 KMELEEFKEACS
+358 EEELKEFKETCS
-370 ELDFGV
+370 ELDCGV
-376 SEGTVLKYAVIGAT
+376 SEGTVLKYAVIGT
-390 EVDTYYER
+390 SDVSVYYER
-398 VREQTDENG
+398 VRAQTDENG

-439 LKKVLNRATMQFP
+439 LKKVLKKATAQFP
-452 TSAMTEREHQMLN
+452 ASAMTEREHQMLN

-495 AETMTEEQRA
+495 AETMTEEQRT

-518 ICEYNCKAD
+518 ISEYNCQAD

-557 DKRHANLDKRIKAIE
+557 DKRHANLEKRIEAIE

-587 VDAATGEVL
+587 VDTATGEVL

-609 EPVFP
+609 EPM
-614 QESEPDYTPYEGP
+614 
-627 APDEFLPEERLA
+627 
-639 ATAVQA
+639 
-645 ESADYPE
+645 
-652 PVFPQE
+652 FPQE

-670 PDEFLPEEA
+670 PDEFLPEERL
-679 QTCLMP
+679 TPFIP
-685 LAGSGTATAAK
+685 LADNETVTAAK

>member
-1 MKKNQKTATAK
+1 MKKNQKTVTAK

-20 ATTTNALVPFQ
+20 ATTSNALVPFR
-31 SVAMNIPLD
+31 SVSMNIPLD

-54 DKELR
+54 EKELR

-128 NYSATEEGR
+128 NYSAMEEGR

-159 EAYVRSRIS
+159 EDYVRSRIS
-168 LTTLIPEVAD
+168 LTTLIPEVAE
-178 MLDREDFTLEVAKEF
+178 MLDREDITLEMAKEF
-193 AKYDTDIQKEVYE
+193 AKYDPDIQKEVYE
-206 EHFRHEGYWSWKG
+206 EYFRSEGFWSWRG
-219 IPAKE
+219 IPAKDF
-224 LAQRLY
+224 AKRLY
-230 DRYMTKL
+230 DKYMTKL
-237 DGYHFDKTECG
+237 DSYRFDKTECAS
-248 TCGHNTLNHV
+248 CGHNTLNQV
-258 LFTDCGDCGACRNM
+258 LFSDCGDCGACRNM
-272 ACLLKKNEDFLV
+272 ACLQQKNVNYLV
-284 DRSTSLLRN
+284 DKAVSLLK

-298 LAVTHNSDRTVAE
+298 LTVTGNSDRTVVQ
-311 RLEAMGHEVVTLDR
+311 RLEAMGHEVVTLER
-325 GLWNYIAEPAM
+325 GLWGYIDEPEM
-336 PEAPVPEDYES
+336 PKVPVPEDYES
-347 EDDLRSAQDDY
+347 EDDLRGAQDDY
-358 KMELEEFKEACS
+358 EEELKEFKETCS
-370 ELDFGV
+370 ELDCGV
-376 SEGTVLKYAVIGAT
+376 SEGTVLKYAVIGT
-390 EVDTYYER
+390 SDVGVYYER
-398 VREQTDENG
+398 VRTQTDGNG
-407 LLRGSAPESPAAKL
+407 LLCGSASESPAAKL

-439 LKKVLNRATMQFP
+439 LKKVLKKATAQFP
-452 TSAMTEREHQMLN
+452 ASAMTEREHQMLN

-495 AETMTEEQRA
+495 AETMTEEQRT

-518 ICEYNCKAD
+518 ISEYNCQAD

-557 DKRHANLDKRIKAIE
+557 DKRHANLEKRIKAIE

-587 VDAATGEVL
+587 VDTATGEVL

-609 EPVFP
+609 EPM
-614 QESEPDYTPYEGP
+614 
-627 APDEFLPEERLA
+627 
-639 ATAVQA
+639 
-645 ESADYPE
+645 
-652 PVFPQE
+652 FPQE

-670 PDEFLPEEA
+670 PDEFLPEERL
-679 QTCLMP
+679 TPFIP
-685 LAGSGTATAAK
+685 LADNETVTAAK